1 MYQLH
6 SRTLHSLTVFET
18 YSANL
23 EENPLEIQL
32 ELGLPWRFKLLQSGP
47 YDLCIFAQSGLRA
60 DKQEPVGDPKLL
72 RQLLQS
78 LNYSY
83 RQPKVH

>member
-1 MYQLH
+1 MYKLH

-32 ELGLPWRFKLLQSGP
+32 ESAIPWRFELLQSGP
-47 YDLCIFAQSGLRA
+47 YDLCILA
-60 DKQEPVGDPKLL
+60 
-72 RQLLQS
+72 
-78 LNYSY
+78 
-83 RQPKVH
+83 